1 MRLPI
6 ISIKNLNPFYKMK
19 KQNRKVEVTVK
30 VHQQVTYENVSYESL
45 FLSDTLMEK
54 RGDKSI
60 YVSGEHHTR
69 LARIASV
76 IGEDKIPLYAL
87 LDNIL
92 RHHFMLFEEMLVRE
106 FKDKSKPLF

>member
-1 MRLPI
+1 
-6 ISIKNLNPFYKMK
+6 MK
-19 KQNRKVEVTVK
+19 KQNKKVEVTVR
-30 VHQQVTYENVSYESL
+30 VNRQVTYENVNYESL
-45 FLSDTLMEK
+45 FLSESLMDK

-69 LARIASV
+69 LVRIANV

-92 RHHFMLFEEMLVRE
+92 RHHFTLFEKILVKE
-106 FKDKSKPLF
+106 FNDKSTPLF